1 MQRAGYNVWH
11 IIKSERAQEIIIII
25 ITITI
30 NINIHE
36 RKVIF
41 MPKEIWIVIFIAAQF
56 LKSDR
61 LKTTWVSPSREWLNQ
76 LRYIITSPLGVSVRQ
91 LRRMRQSYMAW
102 YERTS
107 KIQCSAKKS
116 KKQKDTKSMKTH
128 VKQKMQNSLSVT
140 YICKYPGGGGNIQN
154 SCHQP
159 YVAIYI

>member
-56 LKSDR
+56 LK
-61 LKTTWVSPSREWLNQ
+61 
-76 LRYIITSPLGVSVRQ
+76 
-91 LRRMRQSYMAW
+91 
-102 YERTS
+102 
-107 KIQCSAKKS
+107 
-116 KKQKDTKSMKTH
+116 
-128 VKQKMQNSLSVT
+128 VT
-140 YICKYPGGGGNIQN
+140 D
-154 SCHQP
+154 
-159 YVAIYI
+159 